1 MIEGF
6 ETSSRPT
13 DKVGRVLYNYS
24 AALAIFGSFIIGFM
38 GLTITISVIGR
49 ATGIGSITGIYD
61 LIEIWTCTAIFAVL
75 PYCQLMRE
83 NVIVDF
89 ILSHASTRIKA
100 ICDAAGSLIFLLIA
114 VLLTW
119 RLIYGGIDMYNNN
132 ESFTTI
138 GFPRWISFPYST
150 FCMILLITICVYTF
164 IRSISEAKEN
174 KFFDDS
180 LNQSDIKPHGEH

>member
-49 ATGIGSITGIYD
+49 ASGIGSITGIYD

-180 LNQSDIKPHGEH
+180 LNQSDVKPNGEH

>member
-1 MIEGF
+1 MTEGF
-6 ETSSRPT
+6 ETTYRPT
-13 DKVGRVLYNYS
+13 DKVGRVLYKYS

-38 GLTITISVIGR
+38 GLSIAVSVIGR
-49 ATGIGSITGIYD
+49 ATGIGSISGIYD

-89 ILSHASTRIKA
+89 ILTRALTRMKA
-100 ICDAAGSLIFLLIA
+100 ICDAAGSLIFLLIGI
-114 VLLTW
+114 LLTW

-138 GFPRWISFPYST
+138 GFPRWLSFPYAT
-150 FCMILLITICVYTF
+150 LCMTLLIVVCFYTLA
-164 IRSISEAKEN
+164 RSISEARAN
-174 KFFDDS
+174 KFIDDS
-180 LNQSDIKPHGEH
+180 LNRPGPEIHGEH

>member
-1 MIEGF
+1 MTDGF
-6 ETSSRPT
+6 EIKSRPT
-13 DKVGRVLYNYS
+13 DRVGRVLYKYS
-24 AALAIFGSFIIGFM
+24 AALAILGTFIIGFM

-49 ATGIGSITGIYD
+49 ATGVGSITGIYD
-61 LIEIWTCTAIFAVL
+61 LIEIWTCAAIFAVL

-89 ILSHASTRIKA
+89 ILSHASIRIKA
-100 ICDAAGSLIFLLIA
+100 ICDAAGSLIFLLIG

-150 FCMILLITICVYTF
+150 FCMILLITICIYTF
-164 IRSISEAKEN
+164 IRSVSEAKA
-174 KFFDDS
+174 KRFFEDS
-180 LNQSDIKPHGEH
+180 LDTPNSKSGGQN

>member
-61 LIEIWTCTAIFAVL
+61 LIEIWTCTAIFSVL

-138 GFPRWISFPYST
+138 GFPRWISFPYAT

-180 LNQSDIKPHGEH
+180 LNQSDSKPHGEH

>member
-1 MIEGF
+1 MSKGF
-6 ETSSRPT
+6 EINSRPT
-13 DKVGRVLYNYS
+13 DKVGRVLYTYS

-38 GLTITISVIGR
+38 GLSITVSVIGR

-83 NVIVDF
+83 NVIVDI
-89 ILSHASTRIKA
+89 ILNRTSVRTKA
-100 ICDAAGSLIFLLIA
+100 ICDAAGSAIFLLIGI
-114 VLLTW
+114 LLTW

-138 GFPRWISFPYST
+138 GFPRWLSFPYSAL
-150 FCMILLITICVYTF
+150 CMALLIVICVYTF
-164 IRSISEAKEN
+164 ARSIAEARSN
-174 KFFDDS
+174 SFFDDTLDHPGS
-180 LNQSDIKPHGEH
+180 EIHDNN

>member
-1 MIEGF
+1 MTESF
-6 ETSSRPT
+6 ETNPRPT
-13 DKVGRVLYNYS
+13 DKVGRALYQYS
-24 AALAIFGSFIIGFM
+24 ATLAIFGGFIIGFM
-38 GLTITISVIGR
+38 GLTVTISVLGR

-89 ILSHASTRIKA
+89 ILSRVSIRIKA
-100 ICDAAGSLIFLLIA
+100 ICDAAGSLIFLLIG

-119 RLIYGGIDMYNNN
+119 RLIYGGIDMYN

-138 GFPRWISFPYST
+138 GFPRWVSFPYAT
-150 FCMILLITICVYTF
+150 LCMALLITVCIYTF
-164 IRSISEAKEN
+164 FRSVSEAKQN
-174 KFFDDS
+174 KFLDDS
-180 LNQSDIKPHGEH
+180 LNQADAESYGEN

>member
-1 MIEGF
+1 VTEGF
-6 ETSSRPT
+6 ETTSRPT
-13 DKVGRVLYNYS
+13 DKVGRVLYKYS

-38 GLTITISVIGR
+38 GLSITVSVIGR

-89 ILSHASTRIKA
+89 ILTRASTRMKA
-100 ICDAAGSLIFLLIA
+100 TCDAAGSLIFLLIG

-138 GFPRWISFPYST
+138 GFPRWLSFPYAT
-150 FCMILLITICVYTF
+150 LCMMLLIIICFYTLA
-164 IRSISEAKEN
+164 RSISEARAN
-174 KFFDDS
+174 KFIDDS
-180 LNQSDIKPHGEH
+180 LNRISPEIHGER

>member
-1 MIEGF
+1 VTEGF
-6 ETSSRPT
+6 ETTYRPT
-13 DKVGRVLYNYS
+13 DKVGRVLYKYS

-38 GLTITISVIGR
+38 GLSIAVSVIGR
-49 ATGIGSITGIYD
+49 ATGIGSISGIYD

-89 ILSHASTRIKA
+89 ILTRASTRMKA
-100 ICDAAGSLIFLLIA
+100 ICDAAGSLIFLLIGI
-114 VLLTW
+114 LLTW

-138 GFPRWISFPYST
+138 GFPRWLSFPYAT
-150 FCMILLITICVYTF
+150 LCMTLLIVVCFYTLA
-164 IRSISEAKEN
+164 RSISEARAN
-174 KFFDDS
+174 KFIDDS
-180 LNQSDIKPHGEH
+180 LNRPGPEIHGEH

>member
-1 MIEGF
+1 MTEGF
-6 ETSSRPT
+6 ETTYRPT
-13 DKVGRVLYNYS
+13 DKVGRVLYKYS

-38 GLTITISVIGR
+38 GLSIAVSVIGR
-49 ATGIGSITGIYD
+49 ATGIGSISGIYD

-89 ILSHASTRIKA
+89 ILTRASTRMKA
-100 ICDAAGSLIFLLIA
+100 ICDAAGSLIFLLIGI
-114 VLLTW
+114 LLTW

-138 GFPRWISFPYST
+138 GFPRWLSFPYAT
-150 FCMILLITICVYTF
+150 LCMTLLIVVCFYTLA
-164 IRSISEAKEN
+164 RSISEARAN
-174 KFFDDS
+174 KFIDDS
-180 LNQSDIKPHGEH
+180 LNRPGPEIHGEH